1 VREFGAASG
10 WGQVRGR
17 LIGNDDGEPMIFCF
31 STCVD
36 SIRTIPVLQH
46 DPDRLEDLDT
56 TQEDHA
62 ADDWRYACNS
72 RPWIKPTPPKKPEA
86 TIIKPRWP
94 TFKELTDDYDRR
106 MKMKGRRI

>member
-1 VREFGAASG
+1 MPGREFGAASG

-17 LIGNDDGEPMIFCF
+17 LLGNDDDEPMIFCL

-62 ADDWRYACNS
+62 ADDWRLAS
-72 RPWIKPTPPKKPEA
+72 LDEA
-86 TIIKPRWP
+86 DAEETGADHQ
-94 TFKELTDDYDRR
+94 TT
-106 MKMKGRRI
+106 

>member
-1 VREFGAASG
+1 MAQLLRLQSASG

-17 LIGNDDGEPMIFCF
+17 LLGNDVGDPMIFCF
-31 STCVD
+31 STCLD

-46 DPDRLEDLDT
+46 DRDRLEDLDT

-72 RPWIKPTPPKKPEA
+72 RPWIKPMPKKPEA
-86 TIIKPRWP
+86 INPRWP
-94 TFKELTDDYDRR
+94 TMKELMDEHDRR
-106 MKMKGRRI
+106 MKMKGRPI